1 MTRASLR
8 RIYALI
14 YRHTSLYRHSWP
26 RVVELAYWPVLEML
40 VWGLTT
46 KYLAASGAPGAATMT
61 VAALLGGA
69 LLWEIT
75 LRAQM
80 GMTFSFMEEI
90 WSRNLGHISVS
101 PLRPWEFVAG
111 LMGMSVL
118 RLCVGITPAMLLA
131 WLLYGFGIFSM
142 GPVVVL
148 FFVALAITGWA
159 VALGV
164 TALIL
169 RHGAGAEALAWSVV
183 YGLTPFACVFYPL
196 ASLPW
201 WVQPVAQALP
211 LAHIFEGMRQ
221 ALAGGGIAWGHLG
234 LAFALAFFWLG
245 AMALVFRAQ
254 FQGARVRGALL
265 NIGE

>member
-1 MTRASLR
+1 MTRASAR

-14 YRHTSLYRHSWP
+14 YRHTALYRHSWP

-46 KYLAASGAPGAATMT
+46 KWLAANAGNSS
-61 VAALLGGA
+61 VAMGMGVLLGGA

-75 LRAQM
+75 LRSQM

-101 PLRPWEFVAG
+101 PLRPWELVAG
-111 LMGMSVL
+111 LMSMSVL
-118 RLCVGITPAMLLA
+118 RMAVGLTPAMLLA

-148 FFVALAITGWA
+148 FFLALDITGWA

-196 ASLPW
+196 AALPW

-211 LAHIFEGMRQ
+211 LAHVFEGMRQ
-221 ALAGGGIAWGHLG
+221 ALQHGTIAWGHLG
-234 LAFALAFFWLG
+234 AAFALALLWLG
-245 AMALVFRAQ
+245 AMALVFKAQ
-254 FQGARVRGALL
+254 FEGARVRGALL

>member
-1 MTRASLR
+1 MNHASAR

-14 YRHTSLYRHSWP
+14 YRHTALYRHSWP
-26 RVVELAYWPVLEML
+26 RVVELMYWPVLEML
-40 VWGLTT
+40 VWGLTS
-46 KYLAASGAPGAATMT
+46 KWLLASAPPGAMAMG
-61 VAALLGGA
+61 VGVLLGGA

-90 WSRNLGHISVS
+90 WSRNLGHLSVT
-101 PLRPWEFVAG
+101 PLRPWELVAG
-111 LMGMSVL
+111 IIGMSVL
-118 RLCVGITPAMLLA
+118 RMLVGIAPAMLLA
-131 WLLYGFGIFSM
+131 WVLYGFGIFSM
-142 GPVVVL
+142 GPAVVL
-148 FFVALAITGWA
+148 FFAALAMTGWA

-164 TALIL
+164 ISLIL

-196 ASLPW
+196 ESLPHW
-201 WVQPVAQALP
+201 LQPLALALP
-211 LAHIFEGMRQ
+211 LAHVFEGMRA
-221 ALAGGGIAWGHLG
+221 ALLHNTIAWGHLAWAFG
-234 LAFALAFFWLG
+234 LCALWLG
-245 AMALVFRAQ
+245 LMALLFRSQ

>member
-1 MTRASLR
+1 MSRASLR
-8 RIYALI
+8 RIYGLI
-14 YRHTSLYRHSWP
+14 YRHSALYRHSWP
-26 RVVELAYWPVLEML
+26 RVVELMYWPVLEML

-46 KYLAASGAPGAATMT
+46 KYLAAQAGGGVVATGMA
-61 VAALLGGA
+61 VLLGGA

-90 WSRNLGHISVS
+90 WSRNLGHISVA
-101 PLRPWEFVAG
+101 PLRPWELVAG
-111 LMGMSVL
+111 IMGMSVL
-118 RLCVGITPAMLLA
+118 RMLIGITPAMLLA
-131 WLLYGFGIFSM
+131 WALYSFGIFAL
-142 GPVVVL
+142 GPMVVL
-148 FFVALAITGWA
+148 YFAALAITGWA

-164 TALIL
+164 ISLIL

-196 ASLPW
+196 SALPD
-201 WVQPVAQALP
+201 WVQPLAQALP
-211 LAHIFEGMRQ
+211 LVHVFEGMRAALLHGQ
-221 ALAGGGIAWGHLG
+221 AAWGHLAWAFG
-234 LAFALAFFWLG
+234 LCFLWLG
-245 AMALVFRAQ
+245 LMALLFRSQ

>member
-1 MTRASLR
+1 MNPSLR
-8 RIYALI
+8 RIWGLI
-14 YRHTSLYRHSWP
+14 YRHASLYRHSWP
-26 RVVELAYWPVLEML
+26 RLLELAYWPVLEIL
-40 VWGLTT
+40 VWGLTSRW
-46 KYLAASGAPGAATMT
+46 LAANGAAG
-61 VAALLGGA
+61 VAGAGVSLLLGGA

-90 WSRNLGHISVS
+90 WSRNLGHLSVT
-101 PLRPWEFVAG
+101 PLRPWELVTG

-118 RLCVGITPAMLLA
+118 RLLAGLTPAMLLA
-131 WLLYGFGIFSM
+131 WLLYGFGVFSM

-148 FFVALAITGWA
+148 FFAALAMSGWA

-164 TALIL
+164 VSLIL

-196 ASLPW
+196 ESLPAW
-201 WVQPVAQALP
+201 LQPLALALP
-211 LAHIFEGMRQ
+211 LAHVFEGMRA
-221 ALAGGGIAWGHLG
+221 ALLHGVVAWGHLG
-234 LAFALAFFWLG
+234 AAFGLCLLWLG

-254 FQGARVRGALL
+254 FQRARERGALL

>member
-1 MTRASLR
+1 MNAASAR
-8 RIYALI
+8 RIWGLI
-14 YRHTSLYRHSWP
+14 YRHLSLYRHSWP
-26 RVVELAYWPVLEML
+26 RVLELMYWPVLEML
-40 VWGLTT
+40 VWGLTS
-46 KYLAASGAPGAATMT
+46 KWLAAMAGEGALATG
-61 VAALLGGA
+61 VGVLLAGA

-75 LRAQM
+75 LRSQL

-101 PLRPWEFVAG
+101 PLRPWELVVGLIGISILRTTVA
-111 LMGMSVL
+111 MV
-118 RLCVGITPAMLLA
+118 PAMLLA
-131 WLLYGFGIFSM
+131 WVLYGFGVLSM

-148 FFVALAITGWA
+148 FFAALALTGWA

-196 ASLPW
+196 ASLPGW
-201 WVQPVAQALP
+201 LQPAAQALP
-211 LAHIFEGMRQ
+211 LAHVFEGMRQ
-221 ALAGGGIAWGHLG
+221 ALATNTIAWGHLAA
-234 LAFALAFFWLG
+234 AFALAGFWMA
-245 AMALVFRAQ
+245 AMAWLFKSQ
-254 FQGARVRGALL
+254 YEGARVRGALL

>member
-1 MTRASLR
+1 VNRSSLR
-8 RIYALI
+8 RIYGLI
-14 YRHTSLYRHSWP
+14 YRYFSLYRHSWP
-26 RVVELAYWPVLEML
+26 RVLELMYWPVLEML

-46 KYLAASGAPGAATMT
+46 RWLAANAGGGALATG
-61 VAALLGGA
+61 VGVLLGGA

-90 WSRNLGHISVS
+90 WSRNLGHISVA

-118 RLCVGITPAMLLA
+118 RLLMGITPAMLLA
-131 WLLYGFGIFSM
+131 WLLYGFGIFAM

-148 FFVALAITGWA
+148 FFIALTITGWA

-196 ASLPW
+196 SALPA
-201 WVQPVAQALP
+201 WVQPVALALP
-211 LAHIFEGMRQ
+211 LAHVFEGMRA
-221 ALAGGGIAWGHLG
+221 ALLEGRVAWGHLG
-234 LAFALAFFWLG
+234 AAFALDAVWL
-245 AMALVFRAQ
+245 ALMGWVFLRQ
-254 FQGARVRGALL
+254 FQAARVRGALL

>member
-14 YRHTSLYRHSWP
+14 YRHTALYRHSWP

-46 KYLAASGAPGAATMT
+46 KYLMATAT
-61 VAALLGGA
+61 GGVAAMGVGVLLGGA

-101 PLRPWEFVAG
+101 PLRPWELVAG

-148 FFVALAITGWA
+148 FFVALALSGWA

-196 ASLPW
+196 EALPW
-201 WVQPVAQALP
+201 WVRPVAQALP
-211 LAHIFEGMRQ
+211 LAHVFEGMRA
-221 ALAGGGIAWGHLG
+221 ALVHGSIAWGHIAA
-234 LAFALAFFWLG
+234 AFALAGFWLG
-245 AMALVFRAQ
+245 AMALVFKAQ